1 MKKILGKF
9 NETGTLLVEAM
20 AMLGLIAM
28 VTPVLYKKAAERTVE
43 LQDVNASSQLRAL
56 SSAVDSYI
64 KDNFAKITQG
74 ETIDGVDYGS
84 FAGATSG
91 TVGPIALS
99 QFADYLPYG
108 FLNDNGTARETKLFT
123 DGYQVWIKLEADY
136 VGADANRRAR
146 SQILT
151 GFISAVPK
159 NPQEIGQ
166 VRASRIASMVGSNGG
181 YVTGGNAMGAQGI
194 WSVPTNQFPNGNLAD
209 NTFVI
214 SSLQPISSQGL
225 ANEDVLHRK
234 DEPDNDQELNTMETD
249 LFMGSSIGTTR
260 NIRMVNQM
268 IMSPDVNRMVGSNNE
283 PSHNANEM
291 ANPLTGNNMNDLT
304 KTLYISRGGG
314 AYIEGT
320 LNAMN
325 SLFSV
330 DNTGINLYGSGEAQ
344 DGTNADGTPNMVN
357 RRNAEPTFKVNE
369 TSMVYGNPGAG
380 NAKLTVNS
388 RGGTDD
394 KGSMSFGASAMPAD
408 ATAGTAAVAASES
421 LFADKENFKAGDGTL
436 TVNKNANG
444 WATVIGKDAAGAAT
458 AHEGGRTTYTWNN
471 DGVPTEGAEK
481 TGRYEVSINGS
492 AFVKDTM
499 LTGKLKS
506 YNVDAATLRA
516 GVDPANFNGAVDDID
531 FYTVT
536 KKDSMV
542 AGKGK
547 VLFSVADNHVASDDA
562 GRVSSPA
569 GVSIRTDSIGSRAPG
584 FDVILGNTSVRDRLN
599 DNVVEHYEDDYTT
612 DSGTVR
618 IGAEKGIYLSTYN
631 AAGNIQN
638 STDTNPVR
646 ISLNGDTFTVSKRRP
661 HNSTLGNTFYNTVDS
676 VVDSFN
682 ILSTQINTTN
692 EITAADNYWR
702 KWWSRNLHGRMYV
715 GDTAFIVGAKN
726 GNPVFEVFPVAGG
739 GSGVSTGKSWYP
751 DYGASIKMSGGLAV
765 YDYDY
770 NHLQNSDNISD
781 QNGHGRDA
789 AIYANKGRFEIRSTV
804 NDASL
809 DLTKNGKELDKIL
822 VVDSNKNTT
831 YVPDNNVAHGSVY
844 IRKGSIN
851 LASNRDE
858 RLTNE
863 NILEQYKKTGEN
875 DAITE
880 KRMKGYIAADRF
892 ISHYNLPEGSN
903 ALKATKKYEYYLT
916 GNNTIE
922 GQQTYAAYN
931 TYEVNPAYTSVM
943 HDIKL
948 TTRGGARLSDILP
961 DFINKGI
968 YVVDNTFDPKV
979 DWAPDVGNK
988 VIPKNEVTNSASN
1001 EVSAYA
1007 GFIPTPKCP
1016 PGYAKVATLTPSG
1029 WAMAQ
1034 AGTPVDKNGIVDI
1047 MTHNNPKEYLKVI
1060 KAIQDGDTTASIDD
1074 IQPLTY
1080 QKSTW
1085 LRAMVM
1091 PYCGEF
1097 YSDAKRCEN
1106 STDFTGWGAVLGFL
1120 YPEAYFNE
1128 FLNEG
1133 VKNNYEIQKDKN
1145 NTIMYWNLFPV
1156 HYRELEAYA
1165 TVYCY
1170 FDRSDAIYNSELVD
1184 KYDQLKA
1191 FEEGNINSYIRD
1203 NSDYVKRLNDPNLKY
1218 FDPW

>member
-108 FLNDNGTARETKLFT
+108 FLNNDGTVRETKLFT
-123 DGYQVWIKLEADY
+123 NGYQVWIKMEADY
-136 VGADANRRAR
+136 VGAGDNRRAR

-194 WSVPTNQFPNGNLAD
+194 WSVPTDQFPRGNLAD

-283 PSHNANEM
+283 PSHIAHEM

-330 DNTGINLYGSGEAQ
+330 DNNGINLYGSGQAQ

-357 RRNAEPTFKVNE
+357 RRNPEPTFKVNE

-388 RGGTDD
+388 RGGTDN

-516 GVDPANFNGAVDDID
+516 GVDPANFNRATKDTD
-531 FYTVT
+531 FYTITERGTFIV
-536 KKDSMV
+536 
-542 AGKGK
+542 GKSTTPVMTISEEGYTDAEGRNIEPG
-547 VLFSVADNHVASDDA
+547 VVIRTTADASLNHVAEGIDIAAGDTGLPSIGNDYVPGGADDA
-562 GRVSSPA
+562 TQPG
-569 GVSIRTDSIGSRAPG
+569 SIRI
-584 FDVILGNTSVRDRLN
+584 
-599 DNVVEHYEDDYTT
+599 
-612 DSGTVR
+612 
-618 IGAEKGIYLSTYN
+618 
-631 AAGNIQN
+631 
-638 STDTNPVR
+638 
-646 ISLNGDTFTVSKRRP
+646 
-661 HNSTLGNTFYNTVDS
+661 
-676 VVDSFN
+676 
-682 ILSTQINTTN
+682 
-692 EITAADNYWR
+692 
-702 KWWSRNLHGRMYV
+702 
-715 GDTAFIVGAKN
+715 GAKN
-726 GNPVFEVFPVAGG
+726 GVYLTAYDEKGELTGAPVSIQGDMFRAYKNRHNHTVDTFTTQFNLMSRWMYDELADGNEFVNGAYDYFRKGYERNA
-739 GSGVSTGKSWYP
+739 TSWGRVYIADSDFIMA
-751 DYGASIKMSGGLAV
+751 DYDGMPFVDIFAGASGSYTKPTSRFSGGFAI
-765 YDYDY
+765 YDPGYDMI
-770 NHLQNSDNISD
+770 NERDNAQNSDESVLGD
-781 QNGHGRDA
+781 DA
-789 AIYANKGRFEIRSTV
+789 AVYINKGRFEIRTTEDNANKNVIKREKIFTV
-804 NDASL
+804 DNNKDTTKTSGFPDDDAS
-809 DLTKNGKELDKIL
+809 
-822 VVDSNKNTT
+822 
-831 YVPDNNVAHGSVY
+831 HGSVY

-851 LASNRDE
+851 LATASDRNDDNQGGRKE
-858 RLTNE
+858 RLTNSE
-863 NILEQYKKTGEN
+863 ILSQYSGS
-875 DAITE
+875 DAAKE
-880 KRMKGYIAADRF
+880 KAAVGYIAADRF
-892 ISHYNLPEGSN
+892 ISQFNATNNNVFGGINIGSANLRNQNKVS
-903 ALKATKKYEYYLT
+903 YDH
-916 GNNTIE
+916 
-922 GQQTYAAYN
+922 
-931 TYEVNPAYTSVM
+931 YEVNPAYTSVM

-968 YVVDNTFDPKV
+968 YVVDNTFDPGV
-979 DWAPDVGNK
+979 LWEPDVEDHA
-988 VIPKNEVTNSASN
+988 IPVNEVNDSADN
-1001 EVSAYA
+1001 EVSAYT

-1034 AGTPVDKNGIVDI
+1034 AGTPVLKNGAVDI
-1047 MTHNNPKEYLKVI
+1047 MTHNNPMEYLKI
-1060 KAIQDGDTTASIDD
+1060 ITAIQGGDTTASIDD

-1085 LRAMVM
+1085 LKAMVL
-1091 PYCGEF
+1091 PYCNGRF
-1097 YSDAKRCEN
+1097 YSEGVNCGGAN
-1106 STDFTGWGAVLGFL
+1106 SESFKGWGAILGFI
-1120 YPEAYFNE
+1120 YPQAYFKD
-1128 FLNEG
+1128 FIDEG
-1133 VKNNYEIQKDKN
+1133 TGNKYTSQGTAV
-1145 NTIMYWNLFPV
+1145 YWNLFPV
-1156 HYRELEAYA
+1156 HYRELEGYA

-1170 FDRSDAIYNSELVD
+1170 FDRKDATFDGRYVD
-1184 KYDQLKA
+1184 KAYDQLKDYEA
-1191 FEEGNINSYIRD
+1191 DVNTLNSYEKTV
-1203 NSDYVKRLNDPNLKY
+1203 NSRGGNAQYMERLNDPDLKY
-1218 FDPW
+1218 DDPW

>member
-74 ETIDGVDYGS
+74 ETIDGVNYGA

-108 FLNDNGTARETKLFT
+108 FLNDDGTARETKLFT
-123 DGYQVWIKLEADY
+123 NGYQVWIKLEADY
-136 VGADANRRAR
+136 VGAGDNRRAR

-330 DNTGINLYGSGEAQ
+330 DNTGINLYGSRQAQ

-388 RGGTDD
+388 S
-394 KGSMSFGASAMPAD
+394 GSMSFGASAVPAD

-421 LFADKENFKAGDGTL
+421 LFADKENFRAGDGTL
-436 TVNKNANG
+436 TINKNANG
-444 WATVIGKDAAGAAT
+444 WTTVIGKDAAGAAT

-516 GVDPANFNGAVDDID
+516 GVDPANFNRAKDDKD
-531 FYTVT
+531 FY
-536 KKDSMV
+536 
-542 AGKGK
+542 
-547 VLFSVADNHVASDDA
+547 FVADDGYAVMGLQKRNPDSKTYYPKLSVSDGDFVVNQDGNVYDVYEGVQLQTPTKTGGIDIKA
-562 GRVSSPA
+562 GLTAQKQIDSNDTDNTKPSSKEGSNSVMTQD
-569 GVSIRTDSIGSRAPG
+569 GV
-584 FDVILGNTSVRDRLN
+584 
-599 DNVVEHYEDDYTT
+599 
-612 DSGTVR
+612 VR
-618 IGAEKGIYLSTYN
+618 IGGQKGVFLTAYN
-631 AAGNIQN
+631 DSGNITDAPVSIQGRMFNAYKSNNNYNVIDTYTHRFNLFSNYLYN
-638 STDTNPVR
+638 SASTVFKDVARNYYR
-646 ISLNGDTFTVSKRRP
+646 NGGYGQTSYGRVMIA
-661 HNSTLGNTFYNTVDS
+661 DS
-676 VVDSFN
+676 NFLLAKHTGEVVVD
-682 ILSTQINTTN
+682 I
-692 EITAADNYWR
+692 
-702 KWWSRNLHGRMYV
+702 M
-715 GDTAFIVGAKN
+715 
-726 GNPVFEVFPVAGG
+726 PVSYESQPTVKF
-739 GSGVSTGKSWYP
+739 
-751 DYGASIKMSGGLAV
+751 SGGFAV

-770 NHLQNSDNISD
+770 NFSKVNNRYSTEHNKNNFD
-781 QNGHGRDA
+781 DA
-789 AIYANKGRFEIRSTV
+789 SFVVRTGSVEVKTTAETDANK
-804 NDASL
+804 
-809 DLTKNGKELDKIL
+809 DLEHGEKIF
-822 VVDSNKNTT
+822 VVDNNKTIANA
-831 YVPDNNVAHGSVY
+831 NRGSVY
-844 IRKGSIN
+844 VRKGSIN
-851 LASNRDE
+851 LATASDRNDSNQGGRKE
-858 RLTNE
+858 RLTNSE
-863 NILEQYKKTGEN
+863 ILSQYSGS
-875 DAITE
+875 DAAKE
-880 KRMKGYIAADRF
+880 KAAVGYIAADRF
-892 ISHYNLPEGSN
+892 ISQFNATNKNVFGGINIGSANLKNQNKVS
-903 ALKATKKYEYYLT
+903 YDH
-916 GNNTIE
+916 
-922 GQQTYAAYN
+922 
-931 TYEVNPAYTSVM
+931 YEVNPAYTSVM

-968 YVVDNTFDPKV
+968 YVVDNTFDPEV
-979 DWAPDVGNK
+979 DWTPDVKDNA
-988 VIPKNEVTNSASN
+988 IPVNEVNDSADN
-1001 EVSAYA
+1001 EVSAYT

-1034 AGTPVDKNGIVDI
+1034 AGTPVLKNGAVDI
-1047 MTHNNPKEYLKVI
+1047 MTHNNPMEYLKVI
-1060 KAIQDGDTTASIDD
+1060 TAIQGGDTTASIDD

-1085 LRAMVM
+1085 LKAMVL
-1091 PYCGEF
+1091 PYCSGRF
-1097 YSDAKRCEN
+1097 YSEGVNCGGAN
-1106 STDFTGWGAVLGFL
+1106 SESFKGWGAILGFI
-1120 YPEAYFNE
+1120 YPQAYFKD
-1128 FLNEG
+1128 FIDEG
-1133 VKNNYEIQKDKN
+1133 TGNKYTSQGTAV
-1145 NTIMYWNLFPV
+1145 YWNLFPV
-1156 HYRELEAYA
+1156 HYRELEGYA

-1170 FDRSDAIYNSELVD
+1170 FDRKDAAFDGRYVD
-1184 KYDQLKA
+1184 KAYDQLKD
-1191 FEEGNINSYIRD
+1191 FEANVNTLNSYEKTV
-1203 NSDYVKRLNDPNLKY
+1203 NSRGGNAQYMERLNDPDLKY
-1218 FDPW
+1218 DDPW

>member
-330 DNTGINLYGSGEAQ
+330 DNTGINFYGSGEAQ

-380 NAKLTVNS
+380 NARLTVNS
-388 RGGTDD
+388 N
-394 KGSMSFGASAMPAD
+394 GSMSFGASAVPAD

-421 LFADKENFKAGDGTL
+421 LFADKENFRAGDGTL

-516 GVDPANFNGAVDDID
+516 GVDPANFNRATKDTD
-531 FYTVT
+531 FYTIT
-536 KKDSMV
+536 KSDSFV
-542 AGKGK
+542 VGK
-547 VLFSVADNHVASDDA
+547 SNT
-562 GRVSSPA
+562 P
-569 GVSIRTDSIGSRAPG
+569 
-584 FDVILGNTSVRDRLN
+584 VIAISK
-599 DNVVEHYEDDYTT
+599 DDYIDDDGRQIQKGVVIHTT
-612 DSGTVR
+612 DGASADGIAAGIDIRSGDTGLLAVNADGTSGTHNDTTQDMSVR
-618 IGAEKGIYLSTYN
+618 IGGENGVYITAFNAQGNLNSSPVSIQGDMFRAYGTDVNGIPKPLASDAEYKTIM
-631 AAGNIQN
+631 
-638 STDTNPVR
+638 TN
-646 ISLNGDTFTVSKRRP
+646 T
-661 HNSTLGNTFYNTVDS
+661 HY
-676 VVDSFN
+676 FN
-682 ILSTQINTTN
+682 IFSPYIDENSMTGDLYKYRRKGYDADGAYGKMHIADSNFIISSVDENRPLVDIIPDAKN
-692 EITAADNYWR
+692 EQPTSKFVGGMAFYDFDYNLAGKDANGNSNNKNNY
-702 KWWSRNLHGRMYV
+702 
-715 GDTAFIVGAKN
+715 DDAAFIVRKGT
-726 GNPVFEVFPVAGG
+726 VEVR
-739 GSGVSTGKSWYP
+739 TT
-751 DYGASIKMSGGLAV
+751 
-765 YDYDY
+765 
-770 NHLQNSDNISD
+770 
-781 QNGHGRDA
+781 A
-789 AIYANKGRFEIRSTV
+789 ATDANK
-804 NDASL
+804 
-809 DLTKNGKELDKIL
+809 DLEHGEKIF
-822 VVDSNKNTT
+822 VVDNNKTIADANR
-831 YVPDNNVAHGSVY
+831 GSVY

-851 LASNRDE
+851 LATASDRNDDNQGGRKG
-858 RLTNE
+858 RLTNSE
-863 NILEQYKKTGEN
+863 ILSQYSGN
-875 DAITE
+875 DAAKE
-880 KRMKGYIAADRF
+880 KAAVGYIAADRF
-892 ISHYNLPEGSN
+892 ISQFNATNKDVFGGINIGSANLKSQN
-903 ALKATKKYEYYLT
+903 KVSYDH
-916 GNNTIE
+916 
-922 GQQTYAAYN
+922 
-931 TYEVNPAYTSVM
+931 YEVNPAYTSVM

-968 YVVDNTFDPKV
+968 YVVDNTFDPGV
-979 DWAPDVGNK
+979 LWEPDVEDHA
-988 VIPKNEVTNSASN
+988 IPVNEVNDSADN
-1001 EVSAYA
+1001 EVSAYT

-1034 AGTPVDKNGIVDI
+1034 AGTPVLKNGAVDI
-1047 MTHNNPKEYLKVI
+1047 MTHNNPMEYLKI
-1060 KAIQDGDTTASIDD
+1060 ITAIQGGDTTASIDD

-1085 LRAMVM
+1085 LKAMVL
-1091 PYCGEF
+1091 PYCNGRF
-1097 YSDAKRCEN
+1097 YSEGVNCGGAN
-1106 STDFTGWGAVLGFL
+1106 SESFKGWGAILGFI
-1120 YPEAYFNE
+1120 YPQAYFKD
-1128 FLNEG
+1128 FIDEG
-1133 VKNNYEIQKDKN
+1133 TGNKYTSQGTAV
-1145 NTIMYWNLFPV
+1145 YWNLFPV
-1156 HYRELEAYA
+1156 HYRELEGYA

-1170 FDRSDAIYNSELVD
+1170 FDRKDATFDGRYVD
-1184 KYDQLKA
+1184 KAYDQLKDYEA
-1191 FEEGNINSYIRD
+1191 DVNTLNSYEKTV
-1203 NSDYVKRLNDPNLKY
+1203 NSRGGNAQYMERLNDPDLKY
-1218 FDPW
+1218 DDPW

>member
-74 ETIDGVDYGS
+74 ETIDGVNYGA
-84 FAGATSG
+84 FTGATNG

-108 FLNDNGTARETKLFT
+108 FLNNDGTARETKLFT
-123 DGYQVWIKLEADY
+123 DGYQVWIKMEADY
-136 VGADANRRAR
+136 VGAGNNRRAR

-330 DNTGINLYGSGEAQ
+330 DNTGINFYGSGEAQ

-380 NAKLTVNS
+380 NARLTVNS
-388 RGGTDD
+388 G
-394 KGSMSFGASAMPAD
+394 GSMSFGASAVPAD

-421 LFADKENFKAGDGTL
+421 LFADKENFRAGDGTL

-471 DGVPTEGAEK
+471 GVPTEDTDEK

-516 GVDPANFNGAVDDID
+516 GVDPANFNRATKDTD
-531 FYTVT
+531 FYTIT
-536 KKDSMV
+536 E
-542 AGKGK
+542 
-547 VLFSVADNHVASDDA
+547 
-562 GRVSSPA
+562 
-569 GVSIRTDSIGSRAPG
+569 
-584 FDVILGNTSVRDRLN
+584 RD
-599 DNVVEHYEDDYTT
+599 
-612 DSGTVR
+612 
-618 IGAEKGIYLSTYN
+618 
-631 AAGNIQN
+631 
-638 STDTNPVR
+638 
-646 ISLNGDTFTVSKRRP
+646 
-661 HNSTLGNTFYNTVDS
+661 
-676 VVDSFN
+676 
-682 ILSTQINTTN
+682 
-692 EITAADNYWR
+692 
-702 KWWSRNLHGRMYV
+702 
-715 GDTAFIVGAKN
+715 AFIVGKSTTPVMTISENEYTDEEGRNIEPGVVIHTTADHDKVAK
-726 GNPVFEVFPVAGG
+726 GIDIVAGKTPLPRVNNNYVPKGTTPSTQDGIVRIG
-739 GSGVSTGKSWYP
+739 GQEGVFLTAYDDEGKVSDAPVSIQGDMFRSYRNKGNSKSYDTIDTYTHQFNLMSRWLYNNTANGGTYLNGAYDHFRSGYSNN
-751 DYGASIKMSGGLAV
+751 DYGRVYIADSNFLIAKYTGEVVVDIMPTANAYNPTAKISGGFAV

-770 NHLQNSDNISD
+770 YFNKKDASGRATNNKSSSD
-781 QNGHGRDA
+781 DA
-789 AIYANKGRFEIRSTV
+789 AFVVNKGTV
-804 NDASL
+804 EVRTTAETDADK
-809 DLTKNGKELDKIL
+809 DLEHGEKIF
-822 VVDSNKNTT
+822 VVDNNKTT
-831 YVPDNNVAHGSVY
+831 ADVNRGSVY
-844 IRKGSIN
+844 VRKGSIN
-851 LASNRDE
+851 LATYNGGQEKGGARA
-858 RLTNE
+858 RLTDTAIKN
-863 NILEQYKKTGEN
+863 QYAGAT
-875 DAITE
+875 DAE
-880 KRMKGYIAADRF
+880 KYKAAVGYIAADRF
-892 ISHYNLPEGSN
+892 ISQFKVNDNSVLSGSVKGSAN
-903 ALKATKKYEYYLT
+903 VKGAGFEPYEYF
-916 GNNTIE
+916 
-922 GQQTYAAYN
+922 
-931 TYEVNPAYTSVM
+931 EVNPAYTSVM

-968 YVVDNTFDPKV
+968 YVIDATYDPAKV
-979 DWAPDVGNK
+979 GDAWVGGNA
-988 VIPKNEVTNSASN
+988 IPKPAAYDENGRIVAANDEWGTESASN
-1001 EVSAYA
+1001 EVSPYL
-1007 GFIPTPKCP
+1007 GFIPAPKCP
-1016 PGYAKVATLTPSG
+1016 PGYAKAATLSASG

-1034 AGTPVDKNGIVDI
+1034 AGTPVLKNGTVDI
-1047 MTHNNPKEYLKVI
+1047 MTHNNPMEYLDTI
-1060 KAIQDGDTTASIDD
+1060 DAIQKGSTTASIDD

-1080 QKSTW
+1080 QKNTW
-1085 LRAMVM
+1085 LKAMVR
-1091 PYCGEF
+1091 PYCGQF
-1097 YSDAKRCEN
+1097 QN
-1106 STDFTGWGAVLGFL
+1106 SGGGCGETFKGWGAIMGYI
-1120 YPEAYFNE
+1120 YPAAYYDE
-1128 FLNEG
+1128 YAGRRGLTAQQD
-1133 VKNNYEIQKDKN
+1133 EI
-1145 NTIMYWNLFPV
+1145 YWNLFPV
-1156 HYRELEAYA
+1156 HYKELEGYA

-1170 FDRSDAIYNSELVD
+1170 FDRADNAFNGTYVD
-1184 KYDQLKA
+1184 KSYDQLKD
-1191 FEEGNINSYIRD
+1191 FESSPTKAGNVFHYEKNHTKNSQND
-1203 NSDYVKRLNDPNLKY
+1203 NENSDYISRLNDPNLKY
-1218 FDPW
+1218 KDPW

>member
-108 FLNDNGTARETKLFT
+108 FLNNDGTARETKLFT
-123 DGYQVWIKLEADY
+123 DGYQVWIKMEADY
-136 VGADANRRAR
+136 VGAGDNRRAR

-330 DNTGINLYGSGEAQ
+330 DNTGINFYGSGEAQ

-380 NAKLTVNS
+380 NARLTVNS
-388 RGGTDD
+388 S
-394 KGSMSFGASAMPAD
+394 GSMSFGASAVPAD

-421 LFADKENFKAGDGTL
+421 LFADKENFRAGDGTL

-516 GVDPANFNGAVDDID
+516 GVDPANFNDAKKDKD
-531 FYTVT
+531 FY
-536 KKDSMV
+536 
-542 AGKGK
+542 
-547 VLFSVADNHVASDDA
+547 FVADDGYAVMGLQERTRGSKTYYPKLSVSDGDFVVNQDGNVYDVYEGVQLQTPTETGGIDIKAGLTAQKQINYDDA
-562 GRVSSPA
+562 DTTKPSSKEGSNSVMTQD
-569 GVSIRTDSIGSRAPG
+569 GV
-584 FDVILGNTSVRDRLN
+584 
-599 DNVVEHYEDDYTT
+599 
-612 DSGTVR
+612 VR
-618 IGAEKGIYLSTYN
+618 IGGQKGVFLTAYNDSGNLTNAPVSIQGRMFNAYKSNNAYNVIDTYTHRFN
-631 AAGNIQN
+631 LFSNYMY
-638 STDTNPVR
+638 S
-646 ISLNGDTFTVSKRRP
+646 SLNSAR
-661 HNSTLGNTFYNTVDS
+661 DS
-676 VVDSFN
+676 VVKNVANNYYRDGIAPSNYGRVMVLDSNFVFGKHTGEVTVD
-682 ILSTQINTTN
+682 I
-692 EITAADNYWR
+692 A
-702 KWWSRNLHGRMYV
+702 
-715 GDTAFIVGAKN
+715 
-726 GNPVFEVFPVAGG
+726 PVFNEDSPAAKF
-739 GSGVSTGKSWYP
+739 
-751 DYGASIKMSGGLAV
+751 SGGFAV

-770 NHLQNSDNISD
+770 NFSKVNNRYSTEH
-781 QNGHGRDA
+781 
-789 AIYANKGRFEIRSTV
+789 NKNNFD
-804 NDASL
+804 DASFVVRTGSVEVKTTAETDAKE
-809 DLTKNGKELDKIL
+809 DLEHGEKIF
-822 VVDSNKNTT
+822 VVDNNKAIADANR
-831 YVPDNNVAHGSVY
+831 GSVY
-844 IRKGSIN
+844 VRKGSIN
-851 LASNRDE
+851 LASNRDT
-858 RLTNE
+858 RLTDAK
-863 NILEQYKKTGEN
+863 ILEQYQKNGEN
-875 DAITE
+875 DAE
-880 KRMKGYIAADRF
+880 APKRMKGYIAADRF
-892 ISHYNLPEGSN
+892 ISHYNVDDYPK
-903 ALKATKKYEYYLT
+903 ALTATKTYSNTYLS
-916 GNNTIE
+916 GEKTID
-922 GQQTYAAYN
+922 GRKYAAYDS
-931 TYEVNPAYTSVM
+931 YEVNPAYTSVM

-968 YVVDNTFDPKV
+968 YVVDNTFDPGV
-979 DWAPDVGNK
+979 LWAPDEEGHA
-988 VIPKNEVTNSASN
+988 IPENEVNDSADN

-1034 AGTPVDKNGIVDI
+1034 AGTPVLKNGTVDI
-1047 MTHNNPKEYLKVI
+1047 MTHNNPVEYLKVVA
-1060 KAIQDGDTTASIDD
+1060 AIQGGDTTASIDD

-1085 LRAMVM
+1085 LKAMVL
-1091 PYCGEF
+1091 PYCNGRF
-1097 YSDAKRCEN
+1097 NSDATNCNN
-1106 STDFTGWGAVLGFL
+1106 SQAFTGWGAILGFI
-1120 YPEAYFNE
+1120 YPQAYF
-1128 FLNEG
+1128 
-1133 VKNNYEIQKDKN
+1133 KDFIDEKMGN
-1145 NTIMYWNLFPV
+1145 KYTSQGTDVYWNLFPV
-1156 HYRELEAYA
+1156 HYRELEGYA

-1170 FDRSDAIYNSELVD
+1170 FDRTGRINPADPASEHIYDSRLVD
-1184 KYDQLKA
+1184 QYDQLRA
-1191 FEEGNINSYIRD
+1191 FQLRNINSYIKD
-1203 NSDYVKRLNDPNLKY
+1203 DANYVKRLDDPNLKY
-1218 FDPW
+1218 VDPW

>member
-74 ETIDGVDYGS
+74 ETIDGVNYGA

-108 FLNDNGTARETKLFT
+108 FLNNDGTARETKLFT
-123 DGYQVWIKLEADY
+123 DGYQVWIKMEADY
-136 VGADANRRAR
+136 VGAGDNRRAR

-330 DNTGINLYGSGEAQ
+330 DNTGINFYGSGRAQ

-388 RGGTDD
+388 SGGAGN

-421 LFADKENFKAGDGTL
+421 LFADKENFRAGDGTL

-444 WATVIGKDAAGAAT
+444 WTTVIGKDAAGAAT

-516 GVDPANFNGAVDDID
+516 GVDPANFNKATKDTD
-531 FYTVT
+531 FYTIT
-536 KKDSMV
+536 E
-542 AGKGK
+542 
-547 VLFSVADNHVASDDA
+547 
-562 GRVSSPA
+562 
-569 GVSIRTDSIGSRAPG
+569 
-584 FDVILGNTSVRDRLN
+584 RD
-599 DNVVEHYEDDYTT
+599 
-612 DSGTVR
+612 
-618 IGAEKGIYLSTYN
+618 
-631 AAGNIQN
+631 
-638 STDTNPVR
+638 
-646 ISLNGDTFTVSKRRP
+646 
-661 HNSTLGNTFYNTVDS
+661 
-676 VVDSFN
+676 
-682 ILSTQINTTN
+682 
-692 EITAADNYWR
+692 
-702 KWWSRNLHGRMYV
+702 
-715 GDTAFIVGAKN
+715 AFIVGKSTTPVMTISENEYTDAEGRNIEPGVVIHTTADKNKVAK
-726 GNPVFEVFPVAGG
+726 GIDIVAGKTPLPRVNDNYVPKGTTPSTQDGIVRIG
-739 GSGVSTGKSWYP
+739 GQEGVFLTAYDNEGKVSDAPVSIQGDMFRSYRNKGNSKSYDTIDTYTHQFNLMSRWLYNNTANGGTYLDGAYDHFRGGYSNSSYGRVYIADSNFLIAKYTGEVVVDIMPTANAYNPTAK
-751 DYGASIKMSGGLAV
+751 ISGGFAV

-770 NHLQNSDNISD
+770 YFNKKDASGRETNNKSSSD
-781 QNGHGRDA
+781 DA
-789 AIYANKGRFEIRSTV
+789 AFVVNKGTVEVRTTAATDANK
-804 NDASL
+804 
-809 DLTKNGKELDKIL
+809 DLEHGEKIF
-822 VVDSNKNTT
+822 VVDNNKTIANA
-831 YVPDNNVAHGSVY
+831 NRGSVY
-844 IRKGSIN
+844 VRKGSIN
-851 LASNRDE
+851 LATASDRNDSNQGGRKE
-858 RLTNE
+858 RLTNSE
-863 NILEQYKKTGEN
+863 ILSQYSGS
-875 DAITE
+875 DAAKE
-880 KRMKGYIAADRF
+880 KAAVGYIAADRF
-892 ISHYNLPEGSN
+892 ISQFNATNKNVFGGINIGSANLKNQNKVS
-903 ALKATKKYEYYLT
+903 YDH
-916 GNNTIE
+916 
-922 GQQTYAAYN
+922 
-931 TYEVNPAYTSVM
+931 YEVNPAYTSVM

-968 YVVDNTFDPKV
+968 YVVDNTFDPEV
-979 DWAPDVGNK
+979 DWTPDEKDNA
-988 VIPKNEVTNSASN
+988 IPVNEVNDSADN
-1001 EVSAYA
+1001 EVSAYT

-1034 AGTPVDKNGIVDI
+1034 AGTPVLKNGAVDI
-1047 MTHNNPKEYLKVI
+1047 MTHNNPMEYLKVI
-1060 KAIQDGDTTASIDD
+1060 TAIQGGDTTASIDD

-1085 LRAMVM
+1085 LKAMVL
-1091 PYCGEF
+1091 PYCSGRF
-1097 YSDAKRCEN
+1097 YSEGVNCGGAN
-1106 STDFTGWGAVLGFL
+1106 SESFKGWGAILGFI
-1120 YPEAYFNE
+1120 YPQAYFKD
-1128 FLNEG
+1128 FIDEG
-1133 VKNNYEIQKDKN
+1133 TGNKYTSQGTAV
-1145 NTIMYWNLFPV
+1145 YWNLFPV
-1156 HYRELEAYA
+1156 HYRELEGYA

-1170 FDRSDAIYNSELVD
+1170 FDRKDAAFDGRYVD
-1184 KYDQLKA
+1184 KAYDQLKD
-1191 FEEGNINSYIRD
+1191 FEANVNTLNSYEKTV
-1203 NSDYVKRLNDPNLKY
+1203 NSRGGNAQYMERLNDPDLKY
-1218 FDPW
+1218 DDPW

>member
-74 ETIDGVDYGS
+74 ETIDGVNYGA

-108 FLNDNGTARETKLFT
+108 FLNDDGTARETKLFT
-123 DGYQVWIKLEADY
+123 NGYQVWIKLEADY
-136 VGADANRRAR
+136 VGAGDNRRAR

-330 DNTGINLYGSGEAQ
+330 DNTGINLYGSGQAQ

-388 RGGTDD
+388 S
-394 KGSMSFGASAMPAD
+394 GSMSFGASAVPAD

-421 LFADKENFKAGDGTL
+421 LFADKENFRAGDGTL

-444 WATVIGKDAAGAAT
+444 WTTVIGKDAAGAAT

-516 GVDPANFNGAVDDID
+516 GVDPANFNRAKDDKD
-531 FYTVT
+531 FY
-536 KKDSMV
+536 
-542 AGKGK
+542 
-547 VLFSVADNHVASDDA
+547 FVADDGYAVMGLQKRNPDSKTYYPKLSVSDGDFVVNQDGNVYDVYEGVQLQTPTKTGGIDIKA
-562 GRVSSPA
+562 GLTAQKQIDSNDTDNTKPSSKEGSNSVMTQD
-569 GVSIRTDSIGSRAPG
+569 GV
-584 FDVILGNTSVRDRLN
+584 
-599 DNVVEHYEDDYTT
+599 
-612 DSGTVR
+612 VR
-618 IGAEKGIYLSTYN
+618 IGGQKGVFLTAYN
-631 AAGNIQN
+631 DSGNITDAPVSIQGRMFNAYKSNNNYNVIDTYTHRFNLFSNYLYN
-638 STDTNPVR
+638 SASTVFKDVARNYYR
-646 ISLNGDTFTVSKRRP
+646 NGYGQTSYGRVMIA
-661 HNSTLGNTFYNTVDS
+661 DS
-676 VVDSFN
+676 NFLLAKHTGEVVVD
-682 ILSTQINTTN
+682 I
-692 EITAADNYWR
+692 
-702 KWWSRNLHGRMYV
+702 M
-715 GDTAFIVGAKN
+715 
-726 GNPVFEVFPVAGG
+726 PVSYESQPTVKF
-739 GSGVSTGKSWYP
+739 
-751 DYGASIKMSGGLAV
+751 SGGFAV

-770 NHLQNSDNISD
+770 NFSKVNNRYSTEHNKNNFD
-781 QNGHGRDA
+781 DA
-789 AIYANKGRFEIRSTV
+789 SFVVRTGSVEVKTTAETDANK
-804 NDASL
+804 
-809 DLTKNGKELDKIL
+809 DLEHGEKIF
-822 VVDSNKNTT
+822 VVDNNKTIANA
-831 YVPDNNVAHGSVY
+831 NRGSVY
-844 IRKGSIN
+844 VRKGSIN
-851 LASNRDE
+851 LATASDRNDSNQGGRKE
-858 RLTNE
+858 RLTNSE
-863 NILEQYKKTGEN
+863 ILSQYSGS
-875 DAITE
+875 DAAKE
-880 KRMKGYIAADRF
+880 KAAVGYIAADRF
-892 ISHYNLPEGSN
+892 ISQFNATNKNVFGGINIGSANLKNQNKVS
-903 ALKATKKYEYYLT
+903 YDH
-916 GNNTIE
+916 
-922 GQQTYAAYN
+922 
-931 TYEVNPAYTSVM
+931 YEVNPAYTSVM

-968 YVVDNTFDPKV
+968 YVVDNTFDPEV
-979 DWAPDVGNK
+979 DWTPDVKDNA
-988 VIPKNEVTNSASN
+988 IPVNEVNDSADN
-1001 EVSAYA
+1001 EVSAYT

-1034 AGTPVDKNGIVDI
+1034 AGTPVLKNGAVDI
-1047 MTHNNPKEYLKVI
+1047 MTHNNPMEYLKVI
-1060 KAIQDGDTTASIDD
+1060 TAIQGGDTTASIDD

-1085 LRAMVM
+1085 LKAMVL
-1091 PYCGEF
+1091 PYCSGRF
-1097 YSDAKRCEN
+1097 YSEGVNCGGAN
-1106 STDFTGWGAVLGFL
+1106 SESFKGWGAILGFI
-1120 YPEAYFNE
+1120 YPQAYFKD
-1128 FLNEG
+1128 FIDEG
-1133 VKNNYEIQKDKN
+1133 TGNKYTSQGTAV
-1145 NTIMYWNLFPV
+1145 YWNLFPV
-1156 HYRELEAYA
+1156 HYRELEGYA

-1170 FDRSDAIYNSELVD
+1170 FDRKDAAFDGRYVD
-1184 KYDQLKA
+1184 KAYDQLKD
-1191 FEEGNINSYIRD
+1191 FEANVNTLNSYEKTV
-1203 NSDYVKRLNDPNLKY
+1203 NSRGGNAQYMERLNDPDLKY
-1218 FDPW
+1218 DDPW

>member
-64 KDNFAKITQG
+64 KDNFAKITKG

-84 FAGATSG
+84 FDGAEDG
-91 TVGPIALS
+91 TVGPIPLS
-99 QFADYLPYG
+99 RFADYLPYG
-108 FLNDNGTARETKLFT
+108 FLHDDGSARETKLFT
-123 DGYQVWIKLEADY
+123 DDYQVWIKLEADY
-136 VGADANRRAR
+136 TGAGDTRRAR

-181 YVTGGNAMGAQGI
+181 YVTGNTAMGAQGI
-194 WSVPTNQFPNGNLAD
+194 WSVPTNQFPNGNLTD

-283 PSHNANEM
+283 PSHNADEM

-330 DNTGINLYGSGEAQ
+330 DNTGINFYGSGQAQ

-388 RGGTDD
+388 S
-394 KGSMSFGASAMPAD
+394 GSMSFGASAVPAD
-408 ATAGTAAVAASES
+408 AAAGTAAVAASES
-421 LFADKENFKAGDGTL
+421 LYADKDNFRAGDGTL

-444 WATVIGKDAAGAAT
+444 WATVIGKDANGAAT
-458 AHEGGRTTYTWNN
+458 AHEGGRTTYTWN
-471 DGVPTEGAEK
+471 GAIPTEDAEK

-516 GVDPANFNGAVDDID
+516 GVDPNAFNGATKDTD
-531 FYTVT
+531 FYTITERGTFIVGKSQT
-536 KKDSMV
+536 PVMTISEEGYTDAEGRNIEPGVVIRTTAGASLHDV
-542 AGKGK
+542 AEGIDIAAGDTGLPSIGRDY
-547 VLFSVADNHVASDDA
+547 VPGGADDTTQP
-562 GRVSSPA
+562 G
-569 GVSIRTDSIGSRAPG
+569 SIRI
-584 FDVILGNTSVRDRLN
+584 
-599 DNVVEHYEDDYTT
+599 
-612 DSGTVR
+612 
-618 IGAEKGIYLSTYN
+618 
-631 AAGNIQN
+631 
-638 STDTNPVR
+638 
-646 ISLNGDTFTVSKRRP
+646 
-661 HNSTLGNTFYNTVDS
+661 
-676 VVDSFN
+676 
-682 ILSTQINTTN
+682 
-692 EITAADNYWR
+692 
-702 KWWSRNLHGRMYV
+702 
-715 GDTAFIVGAKN
+715 GAKN
-726 GNPVFEVFPVAGG
+726 GVYLTAFDEDGELTGAPVSIQGDMFRSYKNGKNHTVDTFTTQFNLMSRWMYDELADGSEFTNGAYDYYRRGFQTSATSWGRVYIADSDFIMANYDGEPFVDIFAGD
-739 GSGVSTGKSWYP
+739 SQSYTRP
-751 DYGASIKMSGGLAV
+751 ASRFSGGFAIYDPGYDMINETDNSPDNTGYQKNYSDGYDAAV
-765 YDYDY
+765 Y
-770 NHLQNSDNISD
+770 I
-781 QNGHGRDA
+781 
-789 AIYANKGRFEIRSTV
+789 NKGRFEIRATEDNTNKNVVQHEKIFTVDNNKST
-804 NDASL
+804 NRSTGFLDDDAS
-809 DLTKNGKELDKIL
+809 
-822 VVDSNKNTT
+822 
-831 YVPDNNVAHGSVY
+831 HGSVY

-851 LASNRDE
+851 LATASSENDNQGGRKE
-858 RLTNE
+858 RLTNAE
-863 NILEQYKKTGEN
+863 ILSQYSGDSAAK
-875 DAITE
+875 E
-880 KRMKGYIAADRF
+880 KAAVGYIAADRF
-892 ISHYNLPEGSN
+892 ISQFNVKNNNVFGGINIGSANLQN
-903 ALKATKKYEYYLT
+903 QKKVSYDH
-916 GNNTIE
+916 
-922 GQQTYAAYN
+922 
-931 TYEVNPAYTSVM
+931 YEVNPAYTSVM

-979 DWAPDVGNK
+979 EWEPDVKDNA
-988 VIPKNEVTNSASN
+988 IPTNEVNDSADN
-1001 EVSAYA
+1001 EVSAYT

-1034 AGTPVDKNGIVDI
+1034 AGTPVDKNGTVDI

-1085 LRAMVM
+1085 LKAMVL
-1091 PYCGEF
+1091 PYCSGRF
-1097 YSDAKRCEN
+1097 YSEGKNCGGTN
-1106 STDFTGWGAVLGFL
+1106 SESFKGWGAILGFI
-1120 YPEAYFNE
+1120 YPQAYFSE
-1128 FLNEG
+1128 FINEG
-1133 VKNNYEIQKDKN
+1133 IDNKYTSQGSDV
-1145 NTIMYWNLFPV
+1145 YWNLFPV
-1156 HYRELEAYA
+1156 HYRELEGYA

-1170 FDRSDAIYNSELVD
+1170 FDRKDEHFDEKYVD
-1184 KYDQLKA
+1184 KAYDQLKD
-1191 FEEGNINSYIRD
+1191 FEADVNTLNSYEKTVTSRTG
-1203 NSDYVKRLNDPNLKY
+1203 NTKYMERLNDPDLKY
-1218 FDPW
+1218 DDPW